1 MLLICFWSCSNFI
14 VFQSIIEKIA
24 LFSISST
31 YWNITIVNIV
41 TNIYPGLI
49 VWSFWKLY
57 MFFLV
62 SYFKLFLS
70 VVSSILLI
78 LFNSFLVSLLLNLLE
93 RFLQF
98 ILDFVCVWLALK
110 LLKRFNLLF
119 SLIFSCFYLFLNGFF
134 INHSIKLFH

>member
-41 TNIYPGLI
+41 TNIYPDLI

-93 RFLQF
+93 WFLQF
-98 ILDFVCVWLALK
+98 ILDFFCVCLALK

-119 SLIFSCFYLFLNGFF
+119 SLIFSCFYLFLNSFF